1 MKNLFT
7 KSIGKR
13 SLCTVLISVVLLTAV
28 ASEIRSFA
36 VKDVNFIG
44 SEGERIVL
52 WSSIFGGFDG
62 GSVMDSTT
70 ENSKIHTDEDTRGL
84 KNSNGRTIIK
94 FRIVE
99 IFTH

>member
-1 MKNLFT
+1 MKNLFE
-7 KSIGKR
+7 KVIGKR

-36 VKDVNFIG
+36 VQDREFIV
-44 SEGERIVL
+44 SEGERVVL

-70 ENSKIHTDEDTRGL
+70 QDIKIHTDEDDREL
-84 KNSNGRTIIK
+84 KNNNSRTIIK

-99 IFTH
+99 IFRH